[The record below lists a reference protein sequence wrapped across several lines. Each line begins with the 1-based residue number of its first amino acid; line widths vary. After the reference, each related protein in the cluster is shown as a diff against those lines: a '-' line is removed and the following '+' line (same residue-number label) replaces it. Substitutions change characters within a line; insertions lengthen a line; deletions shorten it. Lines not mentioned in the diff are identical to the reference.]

1 MSHVLN
7 AEKFEH
13 KEAEKNKLINY
24 NVKNSRKKHYFKL
37 LVIKRR
43 YGYRLW
49 HNFLNTI
56 IVRTHVHELHWF
68 FASYI

>member
-37 LVIKRR
+37 LVNKWR
-43 YGYRLW
+43 YGYL
-49 HNFLNTI
+49 
-56 IVRTHVHELHWF
+56 
-68 FASYI
+68 